1 MKKKILIISGILIFT
16 IITISLFSP
25 FKKSLQTDTLKITG
39 KFKDEKTA
47 KELLACLEKNIHAAN
62 KKDMETYL
70 ETLTPEKR
78 EDTKKEMTSFFKEYD
93 IQTELLTFE
102 IKKQDDDHALV
113 QAQQKSINHGDNKYR
128 NHIAEANHTFVKI
141 DGTWYIDQSVMS
153 NTKFIKK

>member
-47 KELLACLEKNIHAAN
+47 KELLACLEKNINAAN
-62 KKDMETYL
+62 NKDMDTYL

-93 IQTELLTFE
+93 IQTELLTFD

-141 DGTWYIDQSVMS
+141 DGNWYIDQSVMS

>member
-16 IITISLFSP
+16 IVTFSLFSP

-39 KFKDEKTA
+39 KFKDEETA
-47 KELLACLEKNIHAAN
+47 KELLACLEKNINAAN